1 MMKSTGNI
9 IFLTGGSSGIGRAL
23 AEQFHA
29 LGNQVI
35 IGGRR
40 TDLLADVARANPGM
54 AFVALD
60 VADPASIAAAAKT
73 ILADFPGVN
82 MLVNA
87 AGIQR
92 VDDPASAIDDA
103 DLAETVA
110 INFMGSVRT
119 TSAFIEHFRTLP
131 EAAIFHVSSM
141 LAYLPLAQ
149 VSVYCA
155 TKAALHSFALSQRY
169 QLRGTN
175 VRVREIIPPYVQTD
189 LLNGKSDNRAMPLD
203 QYIHETMAA
212 LATDDDEVLV
222 PSARERRDKIR
233 QDEVAMTV
241 GFNDMMGAV

>member
-103 DLAETVA
+103 DLADTVA

>member
-9 IFLTGGSSGIGRAL
+9 IFVTGGSSGIGRAL

-40 TDLLADVARANPGM
+40 SDLLADVARANPGM
-54 AFVALD
+54 AFVVLD
-60 VADPASIAAAAKT
+60 VADPASISAAAKT

-92 VDDPASAIDDA
+92 VDNPAVAIDDA

-110 INFMGSVRT
+110 INFIGSVRT
-119 TSAFIEHFRTLP
+119 TSAFIDHFRTLP

-155 TKAALHSFALSQRY
+155 TKAALHSFTLSQRY

-189 LLNGKSDNRAMPLD
+189 LLNGKSDSRAMPLD
-203 QYIHETMAA
+203 QYIRETMAA

-222 PSARERRDKIR
+222 PSARERRDKLR
-233 QDEVAMTV
+233 QDEIAMTT
-241 GFNDMMGAV
+241 GFNDMMGTV

>member
-1 MMKSTGNI
+1 MRMSGNI
-9 IFLTGGSSGIGRAL
+9 IFVTGGSSGIGRAL

-40 TDLLADVARANPGM
+40 TELLADVARAHPGM

-60 VADPASIAAAAKT
+60 VADPASIAAAAT
-73 ILADFPGVN
+73 RVVADFPGVN

-92 VDDPASAIDDA
+92 VDNPAEAIDDA

-110 INFMGSVRT
+110 INFLGSVRT
-119 TSAFIEHFRTLP
+119 TSAFIEHFKTLP

-155 TKAALHSFALSQRY
+155 TKAALHSFTLSQRY
-169 QLRGTN
+169 LLSGTN

-189 LLNGKSDNRAMPLD
+189 LLNGKSDDRAMPLE
-203 QYIHETMAA
+203 QYIRETMAA
-212 LATDDDEVLV
+212 LATDADEVLV
-222 PSARERRDKIR
+222 PIARERRDRLR
-233 QDEVAMTV
+233 QDEVAMTAS
-241 GFNDMMGAV
+241 FNDMIGSV

>member
-1 MMKSTGNI
+1 MRMTDNI
-9 IFLTGGSSGIGRAL
+9 IFVTGGSSGIGRAL

-40 TDLLADVARANPGM
+40 TDLLADVARASPGM
-54 AFVALD
+54 ATVALD
-60 VADPASIAAAAKT
+60 VADPASIAVAARSVLT
-73 ILADFPGVN
+73 DFPGVN

-92 VDDPASAIDDA
+92 VDDPASEIDDI
-103 DLAETVA
+103 DLTETVA
-110 INFMGSVRT
+110 TNFLGSVRV
-119 TSAFIEHFRTLP
+119 TSAFIEHFKTLP

-149 VSVYCA
+149 VSIYCA
-155 TKAALHSFALSQRY
+155 TKAALHSFTLSQRY

-189 LLNGKSDNRAMPLD
+189 LLNGKSDSRAMPLD
-203 QYIHETMAA
+203 QYISETMAA
-212 LATDDDEVLV
+212 LATDADEVLV
-222 PSARERRDKIR
+222 PTARERRDRLR
-233 QDEVAMTV
+233 QDEIGMTE
-241 GFNDMMGAV
+241 GFNDMMGTV